1 MPDELDEAFSDYIK
15 EHGPSTPPPT
25 AATGTWLIV
34 AAVATCL
41 AMLAP
46 LNALTFVA
54 ADVRAARALACV
66 SMACAV
72 AQWAMQRR
80 VRFAGMRAL

>member
-1 MPDELDEAFSDYIK
+1 
-15 EHGPSTPPPT
+15 
-25 AATGTWLIV
+25 
-34 AAVATCL
+34 
-41 AMLAP
+41 MLAP